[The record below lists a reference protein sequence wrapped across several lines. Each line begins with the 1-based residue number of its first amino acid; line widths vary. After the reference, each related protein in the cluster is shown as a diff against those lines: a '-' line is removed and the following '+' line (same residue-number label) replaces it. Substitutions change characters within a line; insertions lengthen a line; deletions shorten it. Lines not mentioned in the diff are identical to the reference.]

1 MIKYYC
7 DICGNEALKHEYK
20 LPLDPSI
27 INVYTDGT
35 WESHCFYELDE
46 FATFKIHL
54 CLHCALRI
62 KNFIENQMI
71 PNGKT
76 YNEFLWD
83 ILHRERQ

>member
-35 WESHCFYELDE
+35 
-46 FATFKIHL
+46 
-54 CLHCALRI
+54 
-62 KNFIENQMI
+62 
-71 PNGKT
+71 
-76 YNEFLWD
+76 
-83 ILHRERQ
+83 